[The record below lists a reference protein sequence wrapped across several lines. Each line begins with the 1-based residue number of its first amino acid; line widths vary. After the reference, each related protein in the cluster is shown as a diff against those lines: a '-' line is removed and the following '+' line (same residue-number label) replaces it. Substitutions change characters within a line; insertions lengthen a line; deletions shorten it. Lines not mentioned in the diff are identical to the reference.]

1 MRDWIKLEWVAAV
14 CGAGILLYLLF
25 GTPFIGVADNG
36 DFQRVMATSGL
47 NYDPD
52 GTDYRD
58 RFFGYAHM
66 HYAYDTL
73 FRGAYITTQIIPVII
88 ARFLGLVWDRHLFD
102 IRVLGFIYT
111 LLMTAAAYLI
121 VRTGK
126 TSSRAAGI
134 ALAAAVLFVFFD
146 IGYTVYFNSFFAEP
160 VSFLFLL
167 LSVGTGMMLAGQE
180 EPSPKLLA
188 AFFVCVAMLVCSKIQ
203 NTPIGIVFALYG
215 LRFVRL
221 RYDFGWRRRTLIW
234 CAALFALSAAMYI
247 FAPKELKHINIYQT
261 VFYGILN
268 GSPDV
273 EGDLEALGLPP
284 ELAVNA
290 GTNFFQTD
298 TVIKQDTPE
307 MKAMFYDR
315 ISHKDVLLFY
325 LSHPQRLLQKME
337 KAAGSST
344 TIRPY
349 YLGNYEKEAGK
360 PYGAVAYGYSGWS
373 ELKRQYVPQTLL
385 FLVLF
390 YAFYYAVALI
400 EYARSNS
407 TSVRIRI
414 ELLMLVGF
422 VGFFSFM
429 VPILGDGLADLEKHL
444 FLFNVAF
451 DIMAVTALVWAVYR
465 VARLIRPNRGYEWSY
480 K

>member
-1 MRDWIKLEWVAAV
+1 MRYWFKLEWVAAV
-14 CGAGILLYLLF
+14 CGAGILIYLLF
-25 GTPFIGVADNG
+25 GHPFIGVADNG
-36 DFQRVMATSGL
+36 DFLRVIATSGL

-66 HYAYDTL
+66 HYAYET
-73 FRGAYITTQIIPVII
+73 FRGAYISTQIIPVII
-88 ARFLGLVWDRHLFD
+88 ARYIGWIWDRHLFD
-102 IRVLGFIYT
+102 IRVLALIYMI
-111 LLMTAAAYLI
+111 LMASAAYLI

-134 ALAAAVLFVFFD
+134 VLAAAVLFVFFD
-146 IGYTVYFNSFFAEP
+146 IGYAAYFNSFYGEP

-167 LSVGTGMMLAGQE
+167 LTAGTGMMLAGQE
-180 EPSPKLLA
+180 RPSPKLLA
-188 AFFVCVAMLVCSKIQ
+188 AFFVCVLMLACSKIQ

-221 RYDFGWRRRTLIW
+221 RYDWSWRKLVLIC
-234 CAALFALSAAMYI
+234 CAGLFVLSAAMYV
-247 FAPKELKHINIYQT
+247 FAPKQLKHINIYQT

-268 GSPDV
+268 GSPDI
-273 EGDLEALGLPP
+273 EGDLKALGLPP

-298 TVIKQDTPE
+298 TVIKQDAPE

-315 ISHKDVLLFY
+315 ISHKDVLLYY
-325 LSHPQRLLQKME
+325 LTHPQRLLQKMD
-337 KAAGSST
+337 KAAGSSM

-349 YLGNYEKEAGK
+349 YLGNYEKEVGK
-360 PYGAVAYGYSGWS
+360 PYGAIAYAYSGWS
-373 ELKRQYVPQTLL
+373 ELKRQYMPHSLL
-385 FLVLF
+385 FIILF
-390 YAFYYAVALI
+390 YALYYAVALI
-400 EYARSNS
+400 EYARSIS

-422 VGFFSFM
+422 VGFFSFI

-451 DIMAVTALVWAVYR
+451 DMMAVTAVVWVVYR
-465 VARLIRPNRGYEWSY
+465 IARLVRPKPAYEWSY